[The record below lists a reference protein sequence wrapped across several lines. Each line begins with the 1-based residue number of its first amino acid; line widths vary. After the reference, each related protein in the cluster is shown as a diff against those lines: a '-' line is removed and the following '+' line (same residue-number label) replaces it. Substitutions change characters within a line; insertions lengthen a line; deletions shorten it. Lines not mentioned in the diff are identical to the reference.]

1 MQFDR
6 TTISIRERPFADLLD
21 LALRVIWTRPGPW
34 LLMLAVGAVP
44 CGLFNGWWFYDS
56 VSQSIDDGELP
67 AAIFWYVPLLLWQIP
82 LATAPLTLYLG
93 QMLFSKEWSGR
104 RLRQDLGRS
113 LPQLLLLQVVVRGV
127 LVLFCVTLFVLF
139 IFWPHLNEIILL
151 ERNPFR
157 PGPGGAITT
166 MKRNST
172 LHTQGSGALLGRWM
186 FSTVVGVLLIASLWI
201 GTAWLRA
208 VLFGTWAVDTW
219 FYVVQFQIAV
229 WLTVGYFTVVRFL
242 GYLDLRIRNEGWEAE
257 LLLRAEANR
266 MASSVS

>member
-34 LLMLAVGAVP
+34 LSMLAVGAVP
-44 CGLFNGWWFYDS
+44 CALFNAWWFHDS
-56 VSQSIDDGELP
+56 VSQSINDGETP
-67 AAIFWYVPLLLWQIP
+67 SAILWFVPLLMWQIP
-82 LATAPLTLYLG
+82 LATASLTLYLG
-93 QMLFSKEWSGR
+93 QALFSREWSGQ
-104 RLRQDLGRS
+104 RLREEFWRS
-113 LPQLLLLQVVVRGV
+113 LPQLLLLQVAVRGV

-139 IFWPHLNEIILL
+139 LVWPHLNEIILL
-151 ERNPFR
+151 ERNPLMA
-157 PGPGGAITT
+157 GTSGAITT

-172 LHTQGSGALLGRWM
+172 LHTQGSGALMGRWV
-186 FSTVVGVLLIASLWI
+186 FSSVVALLLITSLWI
-201 GTAWLRA
+201 GTVWLRA
-208 VLFGTWAVDTW
+208 VLLGTWALDVW
-219 FYVVQFQIAV
+219 FYTVQFQIAV

-266 MASSVS
+266 MATRVS